1 MSPFLLYALVPADQA
16 SAATS
21 AAGGVLSAVSE
32 GSIAVLYDQ
41 REDLP
46 SGSREQLVTFERVVS
61 DICRTGPALPVR
73 FGSVVEDLRQ
83 VRDLVRE
90 REDQWRQRLD
100 VVAGHVEMVI
110 HACDDTAPRPSP
122 VGRGQGREY
131 LLSRARAQHH
141 AERLYTDLVGALGA
155 HCRETRRLTASDEIR
170 VACLVPE
177 AEHDG
182 LSTLVKRWASASEGR
197 HATMTGPWP
206 PFSFTQEDAAD
217 ELAT

>member
-16 SAATS
+16 SAAMT
-21 AAGGVLSAVSE
+21 AASGVLSAVSE
-32 GSIAVLYDQ
+32 GSIAVLYEERD
-41 REDLP
+41 DPP
-46 SGSREQLVTFERVVS
+46 SGSREQLVTFEKVVS
-61 DICRTGPALPVR
+61 DICRTGPTLPVR
-73 FGSVVEDLRQ
+73 FGSVVDDLTE
-83 VRDLVRE
+83 VRDLVHE

-100 VVAGHVEMVI
+100 VVAGHVELVI
-110 HACDDTAPRPSP
+110 HARDDTAPRPSP

-141 AERLYTDLVGALGA
+141 AERLYADLVGALGA

-177 AEHDG
+177 AG
-182 LSTLVKRWASASEGR
+182 LETLSILVKRWAEAHEGR